1 MDNDPVV
8 RRLLITETNGKA
20 GKKKKKKNKENGN
33 TYRFLC
39 NGNGAEGVDLVEM
52 R

>member
-20 GKKKKKKNKENGN
+20 GKKKKKNKENGN